1 MGILARAVA
10 PQRKAAAFQESFWP
24 ELIGAKSKA
33 GPNVT
38 LDTAFKV
45 SAFFACIRA
54 ISQGCTIPF
63 KLMQETGEGE
73 KKKRRVAR
81 EHPAFDLVTS
91 QPNGWQ
97 TGFEFMETFVLHAS
111 LGNGY
116 AFKNVVR
123 GTPREL
129 IVLDPSR
136 VQAELSEEYKPIY
149 RVTGR
154 DGEQKTID
162 ASMIWH
168 LRGPSWDGFLGLE
181 VLKLAREALGLS
193 VALEESVSSL
203 HANGV
208 RPSGVYSVEST
219 LDEKQYKQLTDWLK
233 KQAAAGTGTPLVLDR
248 GAKWLSQTM
257 TSADAQTRE
266 MRQTQIE
273 EVCRFVGVLPIVIGF
288 SGDKANTYASAE
300 AMFTHHRV
308 FGMDPWY
315 RRIQASADVNL
326 LTKEERKAGFYWK
339 FVVNALLH
347 AVAKDQADYFSKA
360 LGAGGAPGWM
370 TQDQVRDLLDMDPM
384 GGDAGKLPVATNV
397 PAAPGTKDTDD
408 AAGQPP
414 GQNQR
419 LNVGRVLSARNE
431 RRIRDA
437 QTNLTD
443 VLAELGETEEE

>member
-1 MGILARAVA
+1 
-10 PQRKAAAFQESFWP
+10 
-24 ELIGAKSKA
+24 
-33 GPNVT
+33 
-38 LDTAFKV
+38 
-45 SAFFACIRA
+45 
-54 ISQGCTIPF
+54 
-63 KLMQETGEGE
+63 
-73 KKKRRVAR
+73 
-81 EHPAFDLVTS
+81 
-91 QPNGWQ
+91 
-97 TGFEFMETFVLHAS
+97 
-111 LGNGY
+111 
-116 AFKNVVR
+116 
-123 GTPREL
+123 
-129 IVLDPSR
+129 
-136 VQAELSEEYKPIY
+136 
-149 RVTGR
+149 
-154 DGEQKTID
+154 
-162 ASMIWH
+162 
-168 LRGPSWDGFLGLE
+168 
-181 VLKLAREALGLS
+181 
-193 VALEESVSSL
+193 
-203 HANGV
+203 
-208 RPSGVYSVEST
+208 
-219 LDEKQYKQLTDWLK
+219 
-233 KQAAAGTGTPLVLDR
+233 
-248 GAKWLSQTM
+248 
-257 TSADAQTRE
+257 

>member
-10 PQRKAAAFQESFWP
+10 PQRKAAAFEERFWP
-24 ELIGAKSKA
+24 ELFGMKSKA

-38 LDTAFKV
+38 RETVFKV
-45 SAFFACIRA
+45 SAAFACMRA

-63 KLMQETGEGE
+63 KLIHETGEGE
-73 KKKRRVAR
+73 NKRRRVAR
-81 EHPAFDLVTS
+81 DHAHYDVLTAK
-91 QPNGWQ
+91 PNGWQ

-116 AFKNVVR
+116 AFKNIVR
-123 GTPREL
+123 GAVREL
-129 IVLDPSR
+129 IVLDPGC
-136 VQAELSEEYKPIY
+136 VQAELSENYTPIY

-162 ASMIWH
+162 ASLIWH
-168 LRGPSWDGFLGLE
+168 LRGPSWDGFLGLD
-181 VLKLAREALGLS
+181 VLKLAREAIGLS
-193 VALEESVSSL
+193 VALEDSVASL

-208 RPSGVYSVEST
+208 RPSGVYSVEGNLSP
-219 LDEKQYKQLTDWLK
+219 DQYKQLTDWLK
-233 KQAAAGTGTPLVLDR
+233 KQASSGTGTPLVLDR

-257 TSADAQTRE
+257 TSVDAQTRE
-266 MRQTQIE
+266 MRMQQIE
-273 EVCRFVGVLPIVIGF
+273 EICRFFGVLPIVIGF

-326 LTKEERKAGFYWK
+326 LTEKERKDGYYWK

-360 LGAGGAPGWM
+360 LGAGGSPAWM

-384 GGDAGKLPVATNV
+384 GGAAGKLPVATNV
-397 PAAPGTKDTDD
+397 PAAPAEEDEDG
-408 AAGQPP
+408 AAGGQP
-414 GQNQR
+414 GQNRR

-437 QTNLTD
+437 QSNLTD